1 MVKQYLFQF
10 GRKPEGPMLTRLS
23 PDHGCVHKSSLEPV
37 YRELMSLLQLPEDER
52 PHNIAVAGDYATG
65 KSSLLQ
71 CVAEEYKPNNT
82 SRPKRSLRHSHSE
95 RHCISISLLTKTQYV
110 GEEQSKHDEAALEQ
124 GLEKEMFK
132 QILYSVEPSHLKPSH
147 RGRSMPY
154 SQKDEVFKGIFCLIF
169 ALLLI
174 LLTVDG
180 IHGMHWTLAT
190 ILSAFSKAKAAS
202 YNAWAA
208 SANDT
213 VHTLVHTLL
222 TSQSALGITLL
233 LLNAIFLFLVGKYVL
248 CIDVFS
254 AKIADMTITMKQ
266 QVPQEESFF
275 NLYLDQI
282 VYLFERAK
290 TEIVILEDID
300 RTRSMKFFESLREL
314 NDILNKDLA
323 RKNRCITFIYALND
337 SLFDHA
343 ENEHDKRDTTTQ
355 SRGQNYKKNSAEA
368 AAASTVTSA
377 KTDHEIMN
385 VIQSKAKFFDVILY
399 INSVNDATTVPE
411 HLKELMNPQ
420 EAADCIK
427 ETE

>member
-1 MVKQYLFQF
+1 MKQYLFQF
-10 GRKPEGPMLTRLS
+10 SRKPDGLILTRLS
-23 PDHGCVHKSSLEPV
+23 PNPDCVHKSSLEPV
-37 YRELMSLLQLPEDER
+37 YRELMSLLRLSEDER

-71 CVAEEYKPNNT
+71 CVAEEYKPNNM
-82 SRPKRSLRHSHSE
+82 SCSKQWFRCFRSKRS
-95 RHCISISLLTKTQYV
+95 CIFISLLTNTQSTG
-110 GEEQSKHDEAALEQ
+110 GEQPEHDETVLEQ
-124 GLEKEMFK
+124 VLEKEMFK
-132 QILYSVEPSHLKPSH
+132 QILYSAKPSHLRPLR

-154 SQKDEVFKGIFCLIF
+154 SLIDEILKGLACLIF
-169 ALLLI
+169 AFLLI
-174 LLTVDG
+174 LLIVDG
-180 IHGMHWTLAT
+180 IYGMHWTLDT
-190 ILSAFSKAKAAS
+190 ILSAFSKDKAAS
-202 YNAWAA
+202 YSAWAA
-208 SANDT
+208 SANDA

-222 TSQSALGITLL
+222 TNQSAFGLMLL

-248 CIDVFS
+248 RIDAFS
-254 AKIADMTITMKQ
+254 TKIADITITMKQ

-275 NLYLDQI
+275 DLYLDQI
-282 VYLFERAK
+282 VYLLERAK

-323 RKNRCITFIYALND
+323 RKNRCITFIYALSD

-355 SRGQNYKKNSAEA
+355 SRGRNYKKNSAEA
-368 AAASTVTSA
+368 VAASTVTSA

-411 HLKELMNPQ
+411 RLKELMNPQ
-420 EAADCIK
+420 EAAGCIK